1 MNVLTKGIRWLAACA
16 AVLGIT
22 LPALVLAAPDP
33 GKVCGVPLAP
43 TAAFERK
50 ALVNDAADD
59 IVAGRLQVALERLAT
74 SFERSLPAGDAATP
88 GPAAFLRQLRAP
100 TSRWSAL
107 WEIGID
113 TDTANPVLFERDPTE
128 RPVII
133 PCRPLPIAAK
143 YHDMVS
149 IAQFLNTA
157 LAALEASAKQ
167 AQWVALKRRATDHED
182 LIRNGLPMWPWELWL
197 NGKRL
202 GNSDADA
209 LFDTQVVFM
218 RPSVG
223 VEINT
228 RSRERA
234 NLEGSLM
241 LEPIGF
247 VRYVEGSRFKQ
258 WWGASAVVTAS
269 TGQGMGYG
277 ALLRYGRYS
286 AGLTLHHSD
295 VPGVSNDV
303 HLMVGM
309 DLYDLIEKTRGELP
323 AVRAG
328 IRRSAVDLLLGAP

>member
-1 MNVLTKGIRWLAACA
+1 MRTLARGMHWLAAVA
-16 AVLGIT
+16 AALIVG
-22 LPALVLAAPDP
+22 LPTLAAAADP

-43 TAAFERK
+43 SAAFERS
-50 ALVNDAADD
+50 ALESDAAED
-59 IVAGRLQVALERLAT
+59 IAADRLQAALDRIANR
-74 SFERSLPAGDAATP
+74 FERSLPPGEAATA

-113 TDTANPVLFERDPTE
+113 PDTANPVLFERDPAE
-128 RPVII
+128 RPVTI

-149 IAQFLNTA
+149 IARFLNTA
-157 LAALEASAKQ
+157 LAALEAPGKQ
-167 AQWVALKRRATDHED
+167 AQWIALKRRATDHED

-202 GNSDADA
+202 GDSDAA
-209 LFDTQVVFM
+209 PLFDTQIVFM

-247 VRYVEGSRFKQ
+247 VRYLEGSRFSR

-277 ALLRYGRYS
+277 GLLRYGRYS

-295 VPGVSNDV
+295 VPGVRNDV
-303 HLMVGM
+303 HLLLGV

-323 AVRAG
+323 ALRAG
-328 IRRSAVDLLLGAP
+328 IRRSAVELLTGTP

>member
-1 MNVLTKGIRWLAACA
+1 MRTLAKGMHWLAAVA
-16 AVLGIT
+16 AALILG
-22 LPALVLAAPDP
+22 LPTTGAAAPDP
-33 GKVCGVPLAP
+33 GQVCGVPLTP
-43 TAAFERK
+43 SAAFERS
-50 ALVNDAADD
+50 ALESTSAEDIAAD
-59 IVAGRLQVALERLAT
+59 RLQVALDRIANR
-74 SFERSLPAGDAATP
+74 FERSLPPGEAATA

-113 TDTANPVLFERDPTE
+113 AETANPMLFERNPAE

-133 PCRPLPIAAK
+133 PCRPLPIAMK

-149 IAQFLNTA
+149 IARFLNTA
-157 LAALEASAKQ
+157 LAALEAPGKQ
-167 AQWVALKRRATDHED
+167 AQWVALRRRATDHED

-202 GNSDADA
+202 GASDAA
-209 LFDTQVVFM
+209 PLFDTQIVFM
-218 RPSVG
+218 RPSIG

-247 VRYVEGSRFKQ
+247 VRYLEGSRFSQ

-277 ALLRYGRYS
+277 GLLRYGRYS

-295 VPGVSNDV
+295 VPGVRNDV
-303 HLMVGM
+303 HLLVGV

-323 AVRAG
+323 ALRSG
-328 IRRSAVDLLLGAP
+328 IRRSAMELLTGTR

>member
-1 MNVLTKGIRWLAACA
+1 MRTFARGMHWLAAIA
-16 AVLGIT
+16 AALIVG
-22 LPALVLAAPDP
+22 LPTLAAAADP

-43 TAAFERK
+43 SAAFERS
-50 ALVNDAADD
+50 ALESDAAED
-59 IVAGRLQVALERLAT
+59 IAADRLQAALDRIANR
-74 SFERSLPAGDAATP
+74 FERSLPPGEAATA

-113 TDTANPVLFERDPTE
+113 PDTANPVLFERDPAE
-128 RPVII
+128 RPVTI

-149 IAQFLNTA
+149 IARFLNTA
-157 LAALEASAKQ
+157 LAALEAPGKQ
-167 AQWVALKRRATDHED
+167 AQWIALKRRATDHED

-202 GNSDADA
+202 GDSDAA
-209 LFDTQVVFM
+209 PLFDTQIVFM

-247 VRYVEGSRFKQ
+247 VRYLEGSRFSR

-277 ALLRYGRYS
+277 GLLRYGRYS

-295 VPGVSNDV
+295 VPGVRNDV
-303 HLMVGM
+303 HLLLGV

-323 AVRAG
+323 ALRAG
-328 IRRSAVDLLLGAP
+328 IRRSAMELLTGTP

>member
-1 MNVLTKGIRWLAACA
+1 MKILTKGIRWLAACG
-16 AVLGIT
+16 AVVAIS
-22 LPALVLAAPDP
+22 LPVSVLAASDP
-33 GKVCGVPLAP
+33 GKVCGAPLTP
-43 TAAFERK
+43 SAAFERK

-59 IVAGRLQVALERLAT
+59 IVAGRLQVALDRIAT
-74 SFERSLPAGDAATP
+74 TFEQSLPPGEAATP

-107 WEIGID
+107 WEVAVD
-113 TDTANPVLFERDPTE
+113 DDTANPILFERDPTE

-133 PCRPLPIAAK
+133 PCRPLPIATK

-149 IAQFLNTA
+149 IARFLNTA
-157 LAALEASAKQ
+157 IAALEAPGKQ
-167 AQWVALKRRATDHED
+167 AQWIALKQRATDHED

-202 GNSDADA
+202 GSSDADA
-209 LFDTQVVFM
+209 LFDTQFVFM

-247 VRYVEGSRFKQ
+247 VRYVDGSRFRQ

-277 ALLRYGRYS
+277 ALVRYGRYS

-303 HLMVGM
+303 HFLVGM

-328 IRRSAVDLLLGAP
+328 IRRSAVDLLLGPP

>member
-1 MNVLTKGIRWLAACA
+1 MNVLTKGIRWLAVCA
-16 AVLGIT
+16 AVLVIT
-22 LPALVLAAPDP
+22 LPAPALAAPEP
-33 GKVCGVPLAP
+33 GKVCGAPLAP
-43 TAAFERK
+43 SAAFERK

-59 IVAGRLQVALERLAT
+59 IAAGRLQVALERLAT
-74 SFERSLPAGDAATP
+74 NFERSLPAGDAATSD
-88 GPAAFLRQLRAP
+88 PAAFLRQLRAP

-113 TDTANPVLFERDPTE
+113 TDTASPVLFERDPTE

-157 LAALEASAKQ
+157 LAALEAPAKQ

-209 LFDTQVVFM
+209 LFDTQFVFM

-295 VPGVSNDV
+295 VPGVNNDV
-303 HLMVGM
+303 HLMVGL

-323 AVRAG
+323 AARAG